1 MGRVNMGRPK
11 KQAKDFI
18 ITNFGVYDS
27 VTGTSVLVEVD
38 GLKILFDLGLYQN
51 NSLSGK
57 EGFKVNVKSKH
68 GIPFDELDAVIVTHV
83 HADHSGMLPI
93 LLRPDVNF
101 KGGIYV
107 TEPTAPLISMVCC
120 DSAFIQSE
128 VVKAHNRKNP
138 KNELYPIY
146 TMEEAEQ
153 IIKHLRCYR
162 YNEKIWLN
170 DRVYFE
176 FIPNGHIFGSA
187 SIYLTYMID
196 EYTTKR
202 LLFTGDYNY
211 NPKIP
216 RAFTKEW
223 DTTRILEPNIVI
235 TESTYG
241 DKLHTWVEPEA
252 LLEKY
257 VLEEVVEKGQVLI
270 LPSFSIGRSTQLLSM
285 MKHIY
290 DNNKV
295 LIDKKIPIYFCG
307 KMTQKAHSIIGNT
320 YYAQHFVD
328 EMWLKDYDVFTW
340 GRVQR
345 VDNFGDLE
353 SLVDKQPKIIIT
365 SGGMGS
371 GYSSFLLQQLVNKH
385 WCSILASGYASQG
398 TPVHTILDASEE
410 GRPTVSI
417 QGKQYRL
424 KANVLKPLEMSGHAD
439 YKQMCQL
446 LTRACDQKKL
456 EHVIIIH
463 GDEEA
468 KDNLKN
474 EILKRNQDLNVLIAQ
489 PKNSIKC

>member
-1 MGRVNMGRPK
+1 MGKTK
-11 KQAKDFI
+11 KRNKANDFI
-18 ITNFGVYDS
+18 ITNYGIYNE
-27 VTGTSVLVEVD
+27 VTGSSVLLEVD
-38 GLKILFDLGLYQN
+38 GLKILLDLGLYQN

-57 EGFKVNVKSKH
+57 EGFVVNVKSKH
-68 GIPFDELDAVIVTHV
+68 GIPFHELDAVIVTHM
-83 HADHSGMLPI
+83 HADHCGMLPI
-93 LLRPDVNF
+93 LLRPDVDF
-101 KGGIYV
+101 RGGIYV
-107 TEPTAPLISMVCC
+107 TEPTAPLISAVCC

-146 TMEEAEQ
+146 TIDEAEQ
-153 IIKHLRCYR
+153 IIKHLRGYR
-162 YNEKIWLN
+162 YNEQIWLN

-187 SIYLTYMID
+187 SVYLTYMID
-196 EYTTKR
+196 EYTTRR

-216 RAFTKEW
+216 RSFTKEW
-223 DTTRILEPNIVI
+223 DVNRILEPNVVI

-241 DKLHTWVEPEA
+241 DKLHTWIEPEQ
-252 LLEKY
+252 LLEQY
-257 VLEEVVEKGQVLI
+257 VIDEVINKGQVLI
-270 LPSFSIGRSTQLLSM
+270 MPAFSIGRSTQLLSM

-295 LIDKKIPIYFCG
+295 LVDRKIPIYFCG
-307 KMTQKAHSIIGNT
+307 KMTQKAHSILGNQ

-328 EMWLKDYDVFTW
+328 ERWLKDYDVFNW
-340 GRVQR
+340 GRVQK
-345 VDNFGDLE
+345 VDNFNDLE
-353 SLVDKQPKIIIT
+353 SLTDKQPKIIIT

-371 GYSSFLLQQLVNKH
+371 GYSSYLLQQLVNKP

-398 TPVHTILDASEE
+398 TPVHTILSAKEE
-410 GRPTVSI
+410 GRTIVSI
-417 QGKQYRL
+417 QGKQYKL

-446 LTRACDQKKL
+446 LTKGCDQNKL
-456 EHVIIIH
+456 TDVIIIH

-468 KDNLKN
+468 KANLKE
-474 EILKRNQDLNVLIAQ
+474 EILKRNRDVNVTIAI
-489 PKNSIKC
+489 PKNSVKC